1 MSSLENNK
9 IFAAVLCAG
18 ITVMLTGFVANKVMK
33 PKELKQDAVQIEGA
47 PVVASNA
54 PAKPQ
59 LPDPILAM
67 LATADLE
74 KGAKLSKAC
83 AACHSFDK
91 GGPIKQG
98 PNLWNIVDAKKGHQ
112 ADFKYSDGLLA
123 TGGEWTYE
131 SLNFFLWKPKKYAP
145 GTKMNFA
152 GLKKPEDRAAMVAW
166 LRTLSDSPAALA
178 NVTRIAA
185 EEAPFAEPE
194 ELAEDTEAIP
204 SSEVENPAH

>member
-18 ITVMLTGFVANKVMK
+18 ITVMLTGFVAKKVIH
-33 PKELKQDAVQIEGA
+33 PKTLKTDAVQIDGA
-47 PVVASNA
+47 PVATSNA

-67 LATADLE
+67 IETADLE

-91 GGPIKQG
+91 NGPTKQG
-98 PNLWNIVDAKKGHQ
+98 PNLWNIVNKLKCDVP
-112 ADFKYSDGLLA
+112 DFKYSEALKETAGSW
-123 TGGEWTYE
+123 GYE

-152 GLKKPEDRAAMVAW
+152 GLKKAKDRAAIIAW
-166 LRTLSDSPAALA
+166 LRTLSDNPTALPTA
-178 NVTRIAA
+178 EQITA
-185 EEAPFAEPE
+185 EEAPFLEPE
-194 ELAEDTEAIP
+194 IPVEDAEAI
-204 SSEVENPAH
+204 EAEKVDNPAH

>member
-18 ITVMLTGFVANKVMK
+18 ITVMLTGFVANKVIK
-33 PKELKQDAVQIEGA
+33 PKELKKDAIEIEGA
-47 PVVASNA
+47 PIVSSGA
-54 PAKPQ
+54 PEKPQ

-67 LATADLE
+67 LAAADFE

-91 GGPIKQG
+91 GGPTKQG
-98 PNLWNIVDAKKGHQ
+98 PNLWNVVNSAKGHV
-112 ADFKYSDGLLA
+112 ADFKYSDALIA
-123 TGGEWTYE
+123 TGGEWNYE

-152 GLKKPEDRAAMVAW
+152 GLKKAKDRAAMIAW
-166 LRTLSDSPAALA
+166 LRTLSDSQAALPDA
-178 NVTRIAA
+178 TRIAA
-185 EEAPFAEPE
+185 EEAPFAP
-194 ELAEDTEAIP
+194 AEVPAEGAEA
-204 SSEVENPAH
+204 ETPAH

>member
-18 ITVMLTGFVANKVMK
+18 ITVMLTGFVANKVIK
-33 PKELKQDAVQIEGA
+33 PKKLKKDAVEIEGA
-47 PVVASNA
+47 VLQKSNA

-91 GGPIKQG
+91 GGPVKQG
-98 PNLWNIVDAKKGHQ
+98 PNLWDVVNKLKCEVP
-112 ADFKYSDGLLA
+112 DFKYSDALKE
-123 TGGEWTYE
+123 TGGSWGYE

-152 GLKKPEDRAAMVAW
+152 GLKKPKDRAALIAW
-166 LRTLSDSPAALA
+166 LRTLSDSPSALP
-178 NVTRIAA
+178 TSEQIAA
-185 EEAPFAEPE
+185 EEAKFSGPEPE
-194 ELAEDTEAIP
+194 QAEALESIP
-204 SSEVENPAH
+204 EH